1 MEESILSKIRKLN
14 WVLSESSTGNLSY
27 SDLGKILCKII
38 NANVLIT
45 NRDGVVLG
53 AGYINTEDSST
64 VLDEEGSEKLTP
76 FHTEKFMSVRETV
89 ENLNGDNCYELLGTD
104 YTMTDKYH
112 CIIPSFCGGERMGTM
127 IVARHDASFN
137 DVDIALCE
145 YGATVVGL
153 EIKRNQ
159 TSTFAEEKRLSEA
172 VDKAIGMLSNTEK
185 AALKK
190 ILKEVAEDEGLLVV
204 SKVAKKYSITN
215 SLIVNAIKK
224 LQSAGV
230 ISSQSLG
237 VKGTKI
243 KITNPYLRKKIER
256 IKL

>member
-1 MEESILSKIRKLN
+1 MGESILSKIRRLN
-14 WVLSESSTGNLSY
+14 WVLSESTTGNLSY

-45 NRDGVVLG
+45 NTEGVVLG

-76 FHTEKFMSVRETV
+76 FHTEKFKRVRETV
-89 ENLNGDNCYELLGTD
+89 ENLHGDNCYELLGAD
-104 YTMTDKYH
+104 YKMTNKYH
-112 CIIPSFCGGERMGTM
+112 CIIPSSCGGERMGTL
-127 IVARHDASFN
+127 IVARHDSSFD

-172 VDKAIGMLSNTEK
+172 VDKAIDMLSSTEK
-185 AALKK
+185 AALSK
-190 ILKEVAEDEGLLVV
+190 ILLEIENDEGLLVV
-204 SKVAKKYSITN
+204 SKVAKKYAITN
-215 SLIVNAIKK
+215 SLIVNALRK

-237 VKGTKI
+237 MKGTKI
-243 KITNPYLRKKIER
+243 KITNPYLKKKVER
-256 IKL
+256 LKL